1 MSLLADLR
9 RANTE
14 QAKKE
19 LLLQY
24 LTKAFVKD
32 GGAQRLISALAL
44 GSETTIANIPRGGRL
59 ARGRADTQTETIII
73 EWEKDLSKTGL
84 HAVDQLREYLVGNW
98 NSGQEYRYKLVA
110 TDGIHWRMYAPDWSH
125 LKAQKFSIGEEF
137 VLREVRSFDLS
148 ESTCEDF
155 PFFLDEILFISHLKR
170 ATLEKVEADFGN
182 TSATFINSMQVLQS
196 CEMSIKTQSEL
207 KTAFD
212 QWRRFLS
219 IAYGR
224 FDDSPTMFLVHTYLS
239 VFAKLLAFAVIGKRQ
254 INDDRTL
261 VGVLNGKIFEEQLLV
276 ERFVEDDFFHWVA
289 TAEHFKTL
297 KPMFRELIRQI
308 ENYDFSIVE
317 EDILKGVYQE
327 LIDLETR
334 HALGE
339 YFTPDW
345 LCEHIVDQLPLT
357 RTSRILDPACGSGS
371 FLRAAIARLRSEH
384 PKITAGE
391 LTAQICGI
399 DIHPLSVQI
408 SKTTV
413 LLALGNLV
421 KNAKSPITLHIYL
434 ANSLLVPEHTADLF
448 KSTFKMS
455 IDNKQYAFDVS
466 GVISQEN
473 FDQLITLCDDLVHRY
488 PKEIERERFTKLT
501 GSSLPDM
508 HGKNLPDQLY
518 AIYCGLKRAREMGR
532 DSIWKFILQNSY
544 KPVFLKN
551 RFDFVVGNPPW
562 LTYASISN
570 ADYQEEILRLANEY
584 KVTPANKSNMP
595 HLEIAAVFLAH
606 STNYFLKISGAL
618 AFVLPRSFISADQH
632 DRTRAG
638 EIVGVKLTNVW
649 DLDGVVPLFRVPS
662 CVFFVQSVADKKVAH
677 PIPAAGIAG
686 VSIAG
691 RLPRSQVHW
700 KDAGTRLAIEKVR
713 WFYSQLSA
721 GKKRSR
727 SALTRAKGE
736 ALLGSNAYAD
746 RFKQGAT
753 IVPRSFYFVEIED
766 GEAEKGE
773 NDSLGKKQQ
782 QDVALADR
790 VVLLRP
796 SVSIL
801 RDAKPPWKSQTISG
815 KLEGSFL
822 FTTAVAKNVV
832 PFLLVEPLLVALPL
846 VIRDEKGEKRFEIVD
861 HDVILK
867 DRFASRWFAEAER
880 LWNYFKTEKAKR
892 SGMTYLDRLDYQ
904 RGLTEQNPDAR
915 FIVIYTGSATDAS
928 AAVVDRNA
936 FEAPFIAEH
945 KTYWC
950 EARSENEAHFVCA
963 YLNSGYANEKIK
975 DFQSRGLFGPRDIH
989 KTIVKLPFPRFD
1001 TKNELH
1007 IALAQ
1012 LGKRCAIRT
1021 SKLLNAGEDMDLDA
1035 HALGRVRT
1043 KVREFLDDDLVE
1055 IDVLVERLS
1064 SGKTEAAIR
1073 SSRISGTRRKRKTL
1087 PLFD

>member
-1 MSLLADLR
+1 MFSKAHAMSLLADLR

-32 GGAQRLISALAL
+32 EGAQRLISALAL
-44 GSETTIANIPRGGRL
+44 GSERTIANIPRGGRV

-84 HAVDQLREYLVGNW
+84 HAVDQLKEYLVGNW
-98 NSGQEYRYKLVA
+98 NSGQEYRYTLVA

-125 LKAQKFSIGEEF
+125 LKAQTFSLAEEF
-137 VLREVRSFDLS
+137 ALREVRKFDLS
-148 ESTCEDF
+148 DTTHEDF
-155 PFFLDEILFISHLKR
+155 PFFLDEILFVSQPKR

-182 TSATFINSMQVLQS
+182 TSATFINSMQVLQRCQEFLKS
-196 CEMSIKTQSEL
+196 QSEL

-239 VFAKLLAFAVIGKRQ
+239 VFAKLLAFAVIGKRY
-254 INDDRTL
+254 ISDDKTL
-261 VGVLNGKIFEEQLLV
+261 IGVLNGKIFEEQLLV
-276 ERFVEDDFFHWVA
+276 ERFVEDDFFHWVS
-289 TAEHFKTL
+289 TPEHFKVL

-345 LCEHIVDQLPLT
+345 LCEHIIDELPLT
-357 RTSRILDPACGSGS
+357 STSHILDPACGSGS
-371 FLRAAIARLRSEH
+371 FLRAAIARLRSDH
-384 PKITAGE
+384 PKITSGE
-391 LTAQICGI
+391 LTTQICGI

-413 LLALGNLV
+413 LLALGDLV
-421 KNAKSPITLHIYL
+421 QKAKSPITLHIYL

-455 IDNKQYAFDVS
+455 IDNKQYEFNVS
-466 GVISQEN
+466 GVISQER
-473 FDQLITLCDDLVHRY
+473 FDQLITLCDDLVNRY
-488 PKEIERERFTKLT
+488 PKEIERERFIKLT
-501 GSSLPDM
+501 ESSLPNA
-508 HGKNLPDQLY
+508 HGKNLPEQLY
-518 AIYCGLKRAREMGR
+518 AIYCGLKRAKDAGR
-532 DSIWKFILQNSY
+532 NSIWKFILQNSY

-562 LTYASISN
+562 LTYASITN
-570 ADYQEEILRLANEY
+570 ADYQEEILRLANDY

-606 STNYFLKISGAL
+606 STNYFLKVSGQL

-638 EIVGVKLTNVW
+638 ETVGVKLTSVW
-649 DLDGVVPLFRVPS
+649 DLEGIAPLFRVPS
-662 CVFFVQSVADKKVAH
+662 CVFFVQSVADKKVSH

-691 RLPRSQVHW
+691 RLPRSQMHW
-700 KDAGTRLAIEKVR
+700 NDAGPRLATEKVR

-721 GKKRSR
+721 GKRRSR
-727 SALTRAKGE
+727 SALTRTKGE

-766 GEAEKGE
+766 GEKE
-773 NDSLGKKQQ
+773 NRKK
-782 QDVALADR
+782 DNPNNRENEEIALTER

-796 SVSIL
+796 SASIL

-815 KLEGSFL
+815 KLEGAFL

-832 PFLLVEPLLVALPL
+832 PFLLIEPLLVALPL
-846 VIRDEKGEKRFEIVD
+846 VIREENSAKRFEVVD
-861 HDVILK
+861 HDEILNE
-867 DRFASRWFAEAER
+867 RFASRWFAEAER
-880 LWNYFKTEKAKR
+880 LWNKHRTDKAKR
-892 SGMTYLDRLDYQ
+892 SEMTYLNRLDFQ
-904 RGLTEQNPDAR
+904 HGLTDQNPDAR
-915 FIVIYTGSATDAS
+915 FIVLYTGSATDAS
-928 AAVVDRNA
+928 AVVVDRTA
-936 FEAPFIAEH
+936 FEAPFVAEH

-950 EARSENEAHFVCA
+950 EAKSESEAHFICA

-1001 TKNELH
+1001 PKNELH
-1007 IALAQ
+1007 KSLAKLGSKCATRASYSITSSARAMSESGMASPSALAAP
-1012 LGKRCAIRT
+1012 LFRT
-1021 SKLLNAGEDMDLDA
+1021 SSN
-1035 HALGRVRT
+1035 
-1043 KVREFLDDDLVE
+1043 
-1055 IDVLVERLS
+1055 RL
-1064 SGKTEAAIR
+1064 A
-1073 SSRISGTRRKRKTL
+1073 
-1087 PLFD
+1087 